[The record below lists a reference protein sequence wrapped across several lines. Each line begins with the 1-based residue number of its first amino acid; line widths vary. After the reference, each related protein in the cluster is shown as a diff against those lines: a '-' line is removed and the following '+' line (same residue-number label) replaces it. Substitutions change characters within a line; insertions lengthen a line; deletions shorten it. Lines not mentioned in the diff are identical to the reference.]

1 MITEKNN
8 PIVIC
13 IVVLDKCF
21 ILSINID
28 EKRHIKTKKRGSV
41 NNFKI

>member
-8 PIVIC
+8 PKVIC
-13 IVVLDKCF
+13 KVVFDKCF
-21 ILSINID
+21 ILNINIE
-28 EKRHIKTKKRGSV
+28 EKRHIKTKKRGSD